1 MEPMSAYGIS
11 GYPNARDINLRA
23 AEDWSRASLR
33 LFYPASR
40 GLSSILRWLNPMLNR
55 GTVVFGS
62 WRRGVVVPIRRIISK
77 KSKSSLEPVMHAG
90 FIS

>member
-1 MEPMSAYGIS
+1 
-11 GYPNARDINLRA
+11 
-23 AEDWSRASLR
+23 
-33 LFYPASR
+33 
-40 GLSSILRWLNPMLNR
+40 MLNR